1 MSISPGMSSGIL
13 TSTVAFSPLILILSI
28 VLRNGFESAFLAAF
42 SPSPPRPSTRLA
54 VRAALETCV

>member
-1 MSISPGMSSGIL
+1 MSSGIR
-13 TSTVAFSPLILILSI
+13 TFTVAFSPLMSI
-28 VLRNGFESAFLAAF
+28 FWIVFCSGLESAFLAAF